1 MKYTI
6 IDSATHT
13 IINAKSKKGLFNEI
27 KDSTP
32 FFRNQTDK
40 QFMEGYSI
48 RRQLLGLSSLDTTSV
63 DKFIDS
69 MIKNQL
75 IVKGV
80 MTEKTAISKFSAKK
94 TKGSKSGIGGRASID
109 KKVDQVKAR
118 REMEKR
124 FDKQDEELA
133 KKLSPKKE
141 IEYRLLDMQRREKRR
156 NEGKIPKNFTEME
169 AKRFP
174 NIKIKK

>member
-1 MKYTI
+1 
-6 IDSATHT
+6 
-13 IINAKSKKGLFNEI
+13 
-27 KDSTP
+27 
-32 FFRNQTDK
+32 
-40 QFMEGYSI
+40 
-48 RRQLLGLSSLDTTSV
+48 
-63 DKFIDS
+63 
-69 MIKNQL
+69 
-75 IVKGV
+75 
-80 MTEKTAISKFSAKK
+80 
-94 TKGSKSGIGGRASID
+94 
-109 KKVDQVKAR
+109 
-118 REMEKR
+118 MEKR